1 MITTILITLAVTVVI
16 ASMYWQPSFGSGSYH
31 EPEPR
36 RTPLERYIDKVTDL
50 LWKAQ
55 YDAARTL
62 LEKPEYPLAELPLA
76 SWIKMLNRNKNIIVA
91 DLQSSEKAI
100 EEARKSTKQQLRAIE
115 GLEIILG
122 SS

>member
-1 MITTILITLAVTVVI
+1 MDIVSHDMRKVTIL
-16 ASMYWQPSFGSGSYH
+16 F
-31 EPEPR
+31 E
-36 RTPLERYIDKVTDL
+36 RTTAYMLR
-50 LWKAQ
+50 
-55 YDAARTL
+55 
-62 LEKPEYPLAELPLA
+62 
-76 SWIKMLNRNKNIIVA
+76 IKMLNRNKNIIVA